1 MKIDKE
7 VYRYINF
14 ELQHFEENKKKLE
27 NLRAEILDTSPTVDG
42 QPRRKRN
49 K

>member
-1 MKIDKE
+1 MIIDKD

-27 NLRAEILDTSPTVDG
+27 KLKTEIIDASSNSDG
-42 QPRRKRN
+42 QPKR
-49 K
+49 